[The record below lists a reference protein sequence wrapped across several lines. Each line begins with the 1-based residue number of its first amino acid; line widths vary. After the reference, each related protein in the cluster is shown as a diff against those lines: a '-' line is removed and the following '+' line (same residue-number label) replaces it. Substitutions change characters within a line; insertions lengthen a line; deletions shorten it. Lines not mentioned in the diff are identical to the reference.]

1 MDRIKN
7 ISLITTGIEHWS
19 NVGYVIAQIMF
30 DVNMSLTVKMWH
42 GSSFKR

>member
-1 MDRIKN
+1 MDKIQN
-7 ISLITTGIEHWS
+7 IPLITTGIEHWS

-42 GSSFKR
+42 G